1 MLLTEILSIFF
12 FLLLRKNGSSIEP
25 PVGSGLE
32 LNKLDKNRFILS
44 KHDKVQAADWH
55 IKVNIIY

>member
-44 KHDKVQAADWH
+44 KHDKVQAAD
-55 IKVNIIY
+55 